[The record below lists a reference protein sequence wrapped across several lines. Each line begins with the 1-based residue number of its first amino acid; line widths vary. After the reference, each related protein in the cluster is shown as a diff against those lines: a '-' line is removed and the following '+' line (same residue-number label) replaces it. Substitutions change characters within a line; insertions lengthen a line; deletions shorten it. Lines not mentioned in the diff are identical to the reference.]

1 MEKVCY
7 QRVVKIAGLE
17 EEKIVGDL
25 QRLVDVTSKLSV
37 NIQVLVGEVHC
48 YLTAEA
54 EDKKTA
60 KAIVKKA
67 IKRIKARFNDHIF
80 ATKADVTLE
89 DSVAKLLKKRHLTLT
104 TAESCTGG
112 LIAGRMVNVA
122 GVSDV
127 FYGSFVTYAN
137 EAKMELIGVKEETLQ
152 TYGAVSPE
160 TAREMVEG
168 AAHRTHASAAI
179 AVTGIAGPDGGTAEK
194 PVGLVYIAVYV
205 NGHGAVK
212 RCQFKGDRMAVRQRT
227 VCESLYLLRKLIKK
241 ESGNLGR

>member
-1 MEKVCY
+1 MEKACY

-17 EEKIVGDL
+17 EEKIVEDL
-25 QRLVDVTSKLSV
+25 QRLVGVTHQLSV
-37 NIQVLVGEVHC
+37 NIQVLIGEVHC

-60 KAIVKKA
+60 KAVVKTA
-67 IKRIKARFNDHIF
+67 IKRIKARFQDHVF
-80 ATKADVTLE
+80 TTKADVTLE
-89 DSVAKLLKKRHLTLT
+89 DSVVKLLKKHHLTLT

-112 LIAGRMVNVA
+112 LIAGRMVNVS

-137 EAKMELIGVKEETLQ
+137 EAKVELIGVSEETLEQ
-152 TYGAVSPE
+152 YGAVSSQ
-160 TAREMVEG
+160 TAKEMVEG
-168 AAHRTHASAAI
+168 AARHAHASAAI
-179 AVTGIAGPDGGTAEK
+179 AVTGIAGPDGGTVDK

-205 NGHGAVK
+205 KGHGAVK

-227 VCESLYLLRKLIKK
+227 VCESLYLLRKLIK
-241 ESGNLGR
+241 EECGNFDR

>member
-1 MEKVCY
+1 METVCY

-17 EEKIVGDL
+17 EEKIVEDL
-25 QRLVDVTSKLSV
+25 QRLVDVTDRLSV

-60 KAIVKKA
+60 KAMVKTA
-67 IKRIKARFNDHIF
+67 IKRIKARFKDHVF
-80 ATKADVTLE
+80 ATREDVTLE
-89 DSVAKLLKKRHLTLT
+89 DSVAKLLKKYNLTLT

-137 EAKMELIGVKEETLQ
+137 EAKMELIGVKEETLE
-152 TYGAVSPE
+152 TYGAVSSQ

-168 AAHRTHASAAI
+168 AAGRAHASAAI

-212 RCQFKGDRMAVRQRT
+212 RCQFGGDRMAVRQRT
-227 VCESLYLLRKLIKK
+227 VCESLYLLRKLIKE

>member
-1 MEKVCY
+1 MEKVFY

-17 EEKIVGDL
+17 EEKIVEDL
-25 QRLVDVTSKLSV
+25 QRLVDVTGKLSV

-67 IKRIKARFNDHIF
+67 IKRIKARFNDHVF

-89 DSVAKLLKKRHLTLT
+89 DAVAKLLKKHHLTLT

-168 AAHRTHASAAI
+168 AAHRAHASAAI

-212 RCQFKGDRMAVRQRT
+212 GCQFKGDRMAVRQRT
-227 VCESLYLLRKLIKK
+227 VCEALYLLRKLIKE
-241 ESGNLGR
+241 ESENLGR